1 MNKRIIYLMVS
12 VIVMLTAC
20 KQEKYNKDP
29 NRPTEVG
36 AQAILPN
43 IIFNSFKNRYAWQPA
58 FIVRQAVQ
66 TSDRMVYQSYEWTNG
81 DWAEYNVLRD
91 VTKMMESAGGAKEY
105 LAIGK
110 ILRAHHFFFLTR
122 MYGAVPY
129 KEALGGQQSK
139 NYQPKYDS
147 QKEIMLGILSEL
159 EEANQLLIKPDAA
172 ITGDILYNGDLKK
185 WRKLANSYK
194 LRVLLMLSKKENDQ
208 DLQVAKRFNN
218 IVSNPSQYPIFENDA
233 DEAKISYRDYE
244 NVRYPLYIDLG
255 VRNKRFMGKTLVDA
269 LKKLQDPRLFYYA
282 MPFLNASAQGKTG
295 FDAYEGIDASQSLN
309 AATAD
314 GSSGNF
320 SRINTHNY
328 TDLATGKPSLGFS
341 YSELMLA
348 IAEAAE
354 RGWVGVNPAT
364 FYGQAIQ
371 SSFKF
376 YDIVNADGYI
386 AKNPLSLVKETALKQ
401 IHEQRYI
408 LFNVQSDY
416 ESFFHY
422 HRTNFPEIVCGQGQ
436 STAIVPF
443 RMLYPVDE
451 QAVNGSN
458 YQNALKEQSF
468 NADNTLMKPWLYQ

>member
-1 MNKRIIYLMVS
+1 MKKIIYLIIS
-12 VIVMLTAC
+12 AIVMLTAC
-20 KQEKYNKDP
+20 KQEEYNKDP

-81 DWAEYNVLRD
+81 DWSEFNVLRD
-91 VTKMMESAGGAKEY
+91 VTKMMESAGATKEY

-122 MYGAVPY
+122 MYGSVPY
-129 KEALGGQQSK
+129 KEALGGQQTK
-139 NYQPKYDS
+139 NYQPKYNS
-147 QKEIMLGILSEL
+147 QKEIMLGILNEL
-159 EEANQLLIKPDAA
+159 EEANQLLTNTQAA
-172 ITGDILYNGDLKK
+172 IGGDILYNGDLTK

-194 LRVLLMLSKKENDQ
+194 LRVLLMLSKKENDA
-208 DLQVAKRFNN
+208 DLQVAKRFND
-218 IVSNPSQYPIFENDA
+218 IVSNPSQYPIFVSDA
-233 DEAKISYRDYE
+233 DEVKINYRDYE
-244 NVRYPLYIDLG
+244 NIRYPLYIDLG
-255 VRNKRFMGKTLVDA
+255 ARNKRFMGKTLVDA

-282 MPFLNASAQGKTG
+282 QPFANATAQGKTG
-295 FDAYEGIDASQSLN
+295 FDAYEGIDASKSLN
-309 AATAD
+309 EATLD
-314 GSSGNF
+314 GSSGNY
-320 SRINTHNY
+320 SRINTVNY
-328 TDLATGKPSLGFS
+328 TDKPTGKPSLGFS

-354 RGWVGVNPAT
+354 RGWVTVNPSS

-376 YDIVNADGYI
+376 YDIANADVYI
-386 AKNPLSLVKETALKQ
+386 AKNPLSLVKDDALKQ

-408 LFNVQSDY
+408 LFNVQADY

-451 QAVNGSN
+451 QTVNGAN
-458 YQNALKEQSF
+458 YKDALKAQGFAS
-468 NADNTLMKPWLYQ
+468 DNTLMKPWLYQ